1 MLLSVVVPAYNESEG
16 IELFHNKHLLPALNK
31 LDVSYEVIYVN
42 DGSRDDTLSKLS
54 KLAKSKSVKV
64 MNLSRNFGKELATTA
79 GIFQATGDAVIIL
92 DADGQHPPVLIKDF
106 IKKWRAGGQVVIGVR
121 DTNEKE
127 GFIKR
132 YGSKL
137 FYRLFNNA
145 SGAQIVPRSTDFRL
159 IDRVVVDE
167 FKKLRDRN
175 RITRGLIDWL
185 GFKREYIHFSSPARL
200 AGEASYKT
208 TQLVRLAMNS
218 FLSLSVKPLIALI
231 WIGVIVT
238 FISLIVGVVLIIQA
252 AMGDPLSL
260 HVTGSGYL
268 SVFIAFLVGII
279 LVAQGVVA
287 LYVSHI
293 HEQSQD
299 RPLFIIDPSTSV
311 NYEKNGK

>member
-16 IELFHNKHLLPALNK
+16 IELFHKEHLLPALK
-31 LDVSYEVIYVN
+31 KIDIPYEVIYVN
-42 DGSRDDTLSKLS
+42 DGSRDDTLAKLTR
-54 KLAKSKSVKV
+54 LAKSKSVKV
-64 MNLSRNFGKELATTA
+64 VNLSRNFGKELATTA
-79 GIFQATGDAVIIL
+79 GIFQAIGDAVIIL
-92 DADGQHPPVLIKDF
+92 DADGQHPPTLIKDF
-106 IKKWRAGGQVVIGVR
+106 LKKWKAGAQVVVGVR
-121 DTNEKE
+121 KANEKE

-132 YGSKL
+132 YGSKM
-137 FYRLFNNA
+137 FYRLFNGA
-145 SGAQIVPRSTDFRL
+145 SGAQIVPRSTDYRL
-159 IDRVVVDE
+159 IDRVVVEE
-167 FKKLRDRN
+167 FKKMRDRN

-208 TQLVRLAMNS
+208 SQLVKLAMNS
-218 FLSLSVKPLIALI
+218 FLSLSVKPLITLI
-231 WIGVIVT
+231 WIGVVVT
-238 FISLIVGVVLIIQA
+238 FISLLVGIVLIIQA
-252 AMGDPLSL
+252 VIGDPLSL

-279 LVAQGVVA
+279 LIAQGVVA

-311 NYEKNGK
+311 NCEKNAQ